1 MRHREWRF
9 RVTDILDAISR
20 IQRYTSGLTYEQ
32 FCLDRRT
39 VDAVVRNFEVIG
51 EAARHIPP
59 EVEARHPQVPWHQ
72 MRSMR
77 NELIHDYPGVELA
90 IVWDAV
96 QTDLPPLVPVLQALL
111 ESEDPQAPS

>member
-1 MRHREWRF
+1 MRPRHWRF
-9 RVTDILDAISR
+9 RLEDILEAIAW
-20 IQRYTSGLTYEQ
+20 IQRYTWGLTYEQ
-32 FCLDRRT
+32 LCLDRRT

-59 EVEARHPQVPWHQ
+59 EVEARQPQVPWHQ

-96 QTDLPPLVPVLQALL
+96 QTDLPPLVPLLQAVLDT
-111 ESEDPQAPS
+111 EDLPK